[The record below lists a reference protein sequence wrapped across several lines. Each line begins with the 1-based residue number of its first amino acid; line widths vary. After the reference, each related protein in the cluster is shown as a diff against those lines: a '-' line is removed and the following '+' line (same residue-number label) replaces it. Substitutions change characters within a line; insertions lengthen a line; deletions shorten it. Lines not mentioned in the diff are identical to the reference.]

1 MMEGQNTDDEGF
13 TEGDSPDDV
22 PMENVPDTAEDE
34 VLNDRSA
41 SVYYTVQNYT
51 EGTNYSKQEV
61 EQMMKID
68 SYQRK
73 IDTCHL
79 CGECWYD
86 TKSTP
91 GCRECEGF
99 PMTRPCPICNGQCN
113 EIWSRN
119 VKLSHSYHEAHWEGT
134 CKLPPELQQ
143 AFMYRKF
150 IDPSEETLTESM
162 QDLSTT

>member
-1 MMEGQNTDDEGF
+1 MNIEGF
-13 TEGDSPDDV
+13 FFLP
-22 PMENVPDTAEDE
+22 DE

-79 CGECWYD
+79 
-86 TKSTP
+86 
-91 GCRECEGF
+91 
-99 PMTRPCPICNGQCN
+99 
-113 EIWSRN
+113 
-119 VKLSHSYHEAHWEGT
+119 
-134 CKLPPELQQ
+134 
-143 AFMYRKF
+143 
-150 IDPSEETLTESM
+150 
-162 QDLSTT
+162 

>member
-1 MMEGQNTDDEGF
+1 MKEF
-13 TEGDSPDDV
+13 FFLP
-22 PMENVPDTAEDE
+22 DE

-79 CGECWYD
+79 
-86 TKSTP
+86 
-91 GCRECEGF
+91 
-99 PMTRPCPICNGQCN
+99 
-113 EIWSRN
+113 
-119 VKLSHSYHEAHWEGT
+119 
-134 CKLPPELQQ
+134 
-143 AFMYRKF
+143 
-150 IDPSEETLTESM
+150 
-162 QDLSTT
+162 